1 VPEGAS
7 RLTGLSVQSGS
18 DPSGPRKPL
27 SRRLL
32 RLVVSPVLQLVQQL
46 PALRDEE
53 ESIWKMWRH
62 PSGIWDMSREPLCRY
77 LDMRRAGTMGGPF
90 LLRRLSGVGGEPG
103 PLVCVG
109 EGSYPTGVLLIPF

>member
-32 RLVVSPVLQLVQQL
+32 RLVVSPVLQLVQQP

-77 LDMRRAGTMGGPF
+77 LDMRRAGTMGALSCCAGSQA
-90 LLRRLSGVGGEPG
+90 SGVSQA
-103 PLVCVG
+103 LW
-109 EGSYPTGVLLIPF
+109 YVLGRVATQLESS